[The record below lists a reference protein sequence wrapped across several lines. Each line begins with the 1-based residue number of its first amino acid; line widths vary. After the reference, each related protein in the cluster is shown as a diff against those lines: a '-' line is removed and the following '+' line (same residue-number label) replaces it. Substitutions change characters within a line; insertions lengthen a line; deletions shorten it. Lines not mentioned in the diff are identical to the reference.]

1 MKQPLK
7 FAFFFLLLAAGT
19 LSAAEKNLL
28 PEDGRAY
35 GRSNVA
41 FRDGC
46 FVYDAKP
53 GKWTSLA
60 VKLPLKKGVYTCSLE
75 YRSEGAGGNTQL
87 NLVLQVDKPAEKFRR
102 EYETKE
108 FSGTWRTLSGYLV
121 MPADGTAKVSVY
133 AQSPSPAEIQVR
145 KLRLTAFPEND
156 LAVLKLKTEENLA
169 LQWRMQWKF
178 RNQPS
183 CLSLVPCEDHIE
195 GGLALNSAPQ
205 KGVRVTVESIPLPV
219 LENTDYECSIWMKAD
234 AEKPVSVS
242 VDGWV
247 SGEKHWY
254 KLQKFRVTDEWREY
268 SFPFRTPE
276 LSRYRGMVRIKV
288 NPLADYTSLQIKDAM
303 LKMKERTHK
312 K

>member
-1 MKQPLK
+1 MNLK
-7 FAFFFLLLAAGT
+7 LKTGVGLLLLLAGV
-19 LSAAEKNLL
+19 LSAAENLMPQDVRL
-28 PEDGRAY
+28 YR
-35 GRSNVA
+35 RSNVA
-41 FRDGC
+41 FREGC
-46 FVYDAKP
+46 FVYDVKP

-60 VKLPLKKGVYTCSLE
+60 VKLPLKKGVYGCSLE
-75 YRSEGAGGNTQL
+75 VRSGGTDGKTL
-87 NLVLQVDKPAEKFRR
+87 LKLVLQPDKPAEKFRR

-108 FSGTWRTLSGYLV
+108 FSETWRTLSGYLV
-121 MPADGTAKVSVY
+121 MPEDGTANVSVY
-133 AQSPSPAEIQVR
+133 AQGPSPAEIQVR
-145 KLRLTAFPEND
+145 KLRLTALPEND

-169 LQWRMQWKF
+169 LQWRMEWDF
-178 RNQPS
+178 RNQPP
-183 CLSLVPCEDHIE
+183 CLSLVPCEEHIE
-195 GGLALNSAPQ
+195 GGFALKSAPR
-205 KGVRVTVESIPLPV
+205 KGIRVAVESIPLPA
-219 LENTDYECSIWMKAD
+219 LENTDYECSLWMKAD
-234 AEKPVSVS
+234 AEMGIAVF

-303 LKMKERTHK
+303 LKIKERNQK

>member
-1 MKQPLK
+1 MNLK
-7 FAFFFLLLAAGT
+7 LKTGVGLLLLLAGV
-19 LSAAEKNLL
+19 LSATENLMPQDVRL
-28 PEDGRAY
+28 YR
-35 GRSNVA
+35 RSNVA
-41 FRDGC
+41 FREGY
-46 FVYDAKP
+46 FVYDVKP

-60 VKLPLKKGVYTCSLE
+60 VKLPLKKGVYGCSLE
-75 YRSEGAGGNTQL
+75 VRSGGTDGKTL
-87 NLVLQVDKPAEKFRR
+87 LKLVLQPDKPAEKFRR

-108 FSGTWRTLSGYLV
+108 FSETWRTLSGYLV
-121 MPADGTAKVSVY
+121 MPEDGTANVSVY
-133 AQSPSPAEIQVR
+133 AQGPSPAEIQVR
-145 KLRLTAFPEND
+145 KLRLTALPEND

-169 LQWRMQWKF
+169 LQWRMEWDF
-178 RNQPS
+178 RNQPP
-183 CLSLVPCEDHIE
+183 CLSLVPCEEHIE
-195 GGLALNSAPQ
+195 GGFALKSAPR
-205 KGVRVTVESIPLPV
+205 KGIRVAVESIPLPA
-219 LENTDYECSIWMKAD
+219 LENTDYECSLWMKAD
-234 AEKPVSVS
+234 AEMGIAVF

-303 LKMKERTHK
+303 LKIKERNQK

>member
-1 MKQPLK
+1 MRQPLK
-7 FAFFFLLLAAGT
+7 FAFFFLLLAAGV
-19 LSAAEKNLL
+19 LSAAENLMPQDVRL
-28 PEDGRAY
+28 YR
-35 GRSNVA
+35 RSNVA
-41 FRDGC
+41 FREGC
-46 FVYDAKP
+46 FVYDVKP

-60 VKLPLKKGVYTCSLE
+60 MKLPLKKGVYGCSLE
-75 YRSEGAGGNTQL
+75 VRSGGTDGKTL
-87 NLVLQVDKPAEKFRR
+87 LKLVLQPDKPAEKFRR

-108 FSGTWRTLSGYLV
+108 FSETWHTLSGYLV
-121 MPADGTAKVSVY
+121 MPEDGTANVSVY
-133 AQSPSPAEIQVR
+133 AQGPSPAEIQVR
-145 KLRLTAFPEND
+145 KLRLTALPEND

-169 LQWRMQWKF
+169 LQWSMQWDF
-178 RNQPS
+178 RNQPP
-183 CLSLVPCEDHIE
+183 CLSLVPCEEHIE
-195 GGLALNSAPQ
+195 GGFALKSAPR
-205 KGVRVTVESIPLPV
+205 KGIRVAVESIPLPA
-219 LENTDYECSIWMKAD
+219 LENTDYECSLWMKAD
-234 AEKPVSVS
+234 AEMGIAVF

-303 LKMKERTHK
+303 LKIKERNQK

>member
-1 MKQPLK
+1 MRQPLK
-7 FAFFFLLLAAGT
+7 FAFFFLLLAAGV
-19 LSAAEKNLL
+19 LSAAENLMPQDVRL
-28 PEDGRAY
+28 YR
-35 GRSNVA
+35 RSNVA
-41 FRDGC
+41 FREGC
-46 FVYDAKP
+46 FVYDVKP

-60 VKLPLKKGVYTCSLE
+60 VKLPLKKGVYGCSLE
-75 YRSEGAGGNTQL
+75 VRSGGTDGKTL
-87 NLVLQVDKPAEKFRR
+87 LKLVLQPDKPAEKFRR

-108 FSGTWRTLSGYLV
+108 FSETWRTLSGYLV
-121 MPADGTAKVSVY
+121 MPEDGTANVSVY
-133 AQSPSPAEIQVR
+133 AQGPSPAEIQVR
-145 KLRLTAFPEND
+145 KLRLTALPEND

-169 LQWRMQWKF
+169 LQWRMQWDF
-178 RNQPS
+178 RNQPP
-183 CLSLVPCEDHIE
+183 CLSLVPCEEHIE
-195 GGLALNSAPQ
+195 GGFALKSAPR
-205 KGVRVTVESIPLPV
+205 KGIRVAVESIPLPA
-219 LENTDYECSIWMKAD
+219 LENTDYECSLWMKAD
-234 AEKPVSVS
+234 AEMGIAVF

-303 LKMKERTHK
+303 LKIKERNQK

>member
-1 MKQPLK
+1 MNLK
-7 FAFFFLLLAAGT
+7 LKTGVGLLLLLAGV
-19 LSAAEKNLL
+19 LSAAENLMPQDVRL
-28 PEDGRAY
+28 YR
-35 GRSNVA
+35 RSNVA
-41 FRDGC
+41 FREGC
-46 FVYDAKP
+46 FVYDVKP

-60 VKLPLKKGVYTCSLE
+60 VKLPLKKGVYGCSLE
-75 YRSEGAGGNTQL
+75 VRSGGTDGKTL
-87 NLVLQVDKPAEKFRR
+87 LKLVLQPDKPAEKFRR

-108 FSGTWRTLSGYLV
+108 FSETWRTLSGYLV
-121 MPADGTAKVSVY
+121 MPEDGTANVSVY
-133 AQSPSPAEIQVR
+133 AQGPSPAEIQVR
-145 KLRLTAFPEND
+145 KLRLTALPEND

-169 LQWRMQWKF
+169 LQWSMQWE
-178 RNQPS
+178 PP
-183 CLSLVPCEDHIE
+183 CLSLVPCEEHIE
-195 GGLALNSAPQ
+195 GGFALKSAPR
-205 KGVRVTVESIPLPV
+205 KGIRVAVESIPLPA
-219 LENTDYECSIWMKAD
+219 LENTDYECSLWMKAD
-234 AEKPVSVS
+234 AEMGIAVF

-303 LKMKERTHK
+303 LKIKERNQK

>member
-1 MKQPLK
+1 MRQPLK
-7 FAFFFLLLAAGT
+7 FAFFFLLLAAGV
-19 LSAAEKNLL
+19 LSAAENLMPQDVRL
-28 PEDGRAY
+28 YR
-35 GRSNVA
+35 RSNVA
-41 FRDGC
+41 FREGC
-46 FVYDAKP
+46 FVYDVKP

-60 VKLPLKKGVYTCSLE
+60 VKLPLKKGVYGCSLE
-75 YRSEGAGGNTQL
+75 VRSGGTDGKTL
-87 NLVLQVDKPAEKFRR
+87 LKLVLQPDKPAEKFRR

-108 FSGTWRTLSGYLV
+108 FSETWRTLSGYLV
-121 MPADGTAKVSVY
+121 MPEDGTANVSVY
-133 AQSPSPAEIQVR
+133 AQGPSPAEIQVR
-145 KLRLTAFPEND
+145 KLRLTALPEND

-169 LQWRMQWKF
+169 LQWRMEWDF
-178 RNQPS
+178 RNQPP
-183 CLSLVPCEDHIE
+183 CLSLVPCEEHIE
-195 GGLALNSAPQ
+195 GGFALKSAPR
-205 KGVRVTVESIPLPV
+205 KGIRVAVESIPLPA
-219 LENTDYECSIWMKAD
+219 LENTDYECSLWMKAD
-234 AEKPVSVS
+234 AEMGIAVF

-303 LKMKERTHK
+303 LKIKERNQK

>member
-1 MKQPLK
+1 MRQPLK
-7 FAFFFLLLAAGT
+7 FAFFFLLLAAGV
-19 LSAAEKNLL
+19 LSAAENLMPQDVRL
-28 PEDGRAY
+28 YR
-35 GRSNVA
+35 RSNVA
-41 FRDGC
+41 FREGC
-46 FVYDAKP
+46 FVYDVKP

-60 VKLPLKKGVYTCSLE
+60 VKLPLKKGVYGCSLE
-75 YRSEGAGGNTQL
+75 VRSGGTDGKTL
-87 NLVLQVDKPAEKFRR
+87 LKLVLQPDKPAEKFRR

-108 FSGTWRTLSGYLV
+108 FSETWRTLSGYLV
-121 MPADGTAKVSVY
+121 MPEDGTANVSVY
-133 AQSPSPAEIQVR
+133 AQGPSPAEIQVR
-145 KLRLTAFPEND
+145 KLRLTALPEND

-169 LQWRMQWKF
+169 LQWRMGWDF
-178 RNQPS
+178 RNQPP
-183 CLSLVPCEDHIE
+183 CLSLVPCEEHIE
-195 GGLALNSAPQ
+195 GGFALKSAPR
-205 KGVRVTVESIPLPV
+205 KGIRVAVESIPLPA
-219 LENTDYECSIWMKAD
+219 LENTDYECSLWMKAD
-234 AEKPVSVS
+234 AEMGIAVF

-303 LKMKERTHK
+303 LKIKERNQK

>member
-1 MKQPLK
+1 MNLK
-7 FAFFFLLLAAGT
+7 LKTGVGLLLLLAGV
-19 LSAAEKNLL
+19 LSAAENLMPQDVRL
-28 PEDGRAY
+28 YR
-35 GRSNVA
+35 RSNVA
-41 FRDGC
+41 FREGC
-46 FVYDAKP
+46 FVYDVKP

-60 VKLPLKKGVYTCSLE
+60 MKLPLKKGVYGCSLE
-75 YRSEGAGGNTQL
+75 VRSGGTDGKTL
-87 NLVLQVDKPAEKFRR
+87 LKLVLQPDKPAEKFRR

-108 FSGTWRTLSGYLV
+108 FSETWRTLSGYLV
-121 MPADGTAKVSVY
+121 MPEDGTANVSVY
-133 AQSPSPAEIQVR
+133 AQGPSPAEIQVR
-145 KLRLTAFPEND
+145 KLRLTALPEND

-169 LQWRMQWKF
+169 LQWRMEWDF
-178 RNQPS
+178 RNQPP
-183 CLSLVPCEDHIE
+183 CLSLVPCEEHIE
-195 GGLALNSAPQ
+195 GGFALKSAPR
-205 KGVRVTVESIPLPV
+205 KGIRVAVESIPLPA
-219 LENTDYECSIWMKAD
+219 LENTDYECSLWMKAD
-234 AEKPVSVS
+234 AEMGIAVF

-303 LKMKERTHK
+303 LKIKERNQK

>member
-1 MKQPLK
+1 MRQPLK
-7 FAFFFLLLAAGT
+7 FAFFFLLLAAGV
-19 LSAAEKNLL
+19 LSAAENLL
-28 PEDGRAY
+28 PQDVRLY
-35 GRSNVA
+35 RRSNVA
-41 FRDGC
+41 FREGC
-46 FVYDAKP
+46 FVYDVKP

-60 VKLPLKKGVYTCSLE
+60 VKLPLKKGVYGCSLE
-75 YRSEGAGGNTQL
+75 VRSGGTDGKTL
-87 NLVLQVDKPAEKFRR
+87 LKLVLQPDKPAEKFRR

-108 FSGTWRTLSGYLV
+108 FSETWRTLSGYLV
-121 MPADGTAKVSVY
+121 MPEDGTANVSVY
-133 AQSPSPAEIQVR
+133 AQGPSPAEIQVR
-145 KLRLTAFPEND
+145 KLRLTALPEND

-169 LQWRMQWKF
+169 LQWRMEWDF
-178 RNQPS
+178 RNQPP
-183 CLSLVPCEDHIE
+183 CLSLVPCEEHIE
-195 GGLALNSAPQ
+195 GGFALKSAPR
-205 KGVRVTVESIPLPV
+205 KGIRVAVESIPLPA
-219 LENTDYECSIWMKAD
+219 LENTDYECSLWMKAD
-234 AEKPVSVS
+234 VEMGIAVF

-303 LKMKERTHK
+303 LKIKERNQK

>member
-1 MKQPLK
+1 MRQPLK
-7 FAFFFLLLAAGT
+7 FAFFFLLLAAGV
-19 LSAAEKNLL
+19 LSAAENLL
-28 PEDGRAY
+28 PQDVRLY
-35 GRSNVA
+35 RRSNVA
-41 FRDGC
+41 FREGC
-46 FVYDAKP
+46 FVYDVKP

-60 VKLPLKKGVYTCSLE
+60 VKLPLKKGVYGCSLE
-75 YRSEGAGGNTQL
+75 VRSGGTDGKTL
-87 NLVLQVDKPAEKFRR
+87 LKLVLQPDKPAEKFRR

-108 FSGTWRTLSGYLV
+108 FSETWRTLSGYLV
-121 MPADGTAKVSVY
+121 MPEDGTANVSVY
-133 AQSPSPAEIQVR
+133 AQGPSPAEIQVR
-145 KLRLTAFPEND
+145 KLRLTALPEND

-169 LQWRMQWKF
+169 LQWRMEWDF
-178 RNQPS
+178 RNQPP
-183 CLSLVPCEDHIE
+183 CLSLVPCEEHIE
-195 GGLALNSAPQ
+195 GGFALKSAPR
-205 KGVRVTVESIPLPV
+205 KGIRVAVESIPLPA
-219 LENTDYECSIWMKAD
+219 LENTDYECSLWMKAD
-234 AEKPVSVS
+234 AEMGIAVF

-303 LKMKERTHK
+303 LKIKERNQK

>member
-1 MKQPLK
+1 MNLK
-7 FAFFFLLLAAGT
+7 LKTGVGLLLLLAGV
-19 LSAAEKNLL
+19 LSAAENLMPQDVRL
-28 PEDGRAY
+28 YR
-35 GRSNVA
+35 RSNVA
-41 FRDGC
+41 FREGY
-46 FVYDAKP
+46 FVYDVKP

-60 VKLPLKKGVYTCSLE
+60 VKLPLKKGVYGCSLE
-75 YRSEGAGGNTQL
+75 VRSGGTDGKTL
-87 NLVLQVDKPAEKFRR
+87 LKLVLQPDKPAEKFRR

-108 FSGTWRTLSGYLV
+108 FSETWRTLSGYLV
-121 MPADGTAKVSVY
+121 MPEDGTANVSVY
-133 AQSPSPAEIQVR
+133 AQGPSPAEIQVR
-145 KLRLTAFPEND
+145 KLRLTALPEND

-169 LQWRMQWKF
+169 LQWRMEWDF
-178 RNQPS
+178 RNQPP
-183 CLSLVPCEDHIE
+183 CLSLVPCEEHIE
-195 GGLALNSAPQ
+195 GGFALKSAPR
-205 KGVRVTVESIPLPV
+205 KGIRVAVESIPLPA
-219 LENTDYECSIWMKAD
+219 LENTDYECSLWMKAD
-234 AEKPVSVS
+234 AEMGIAVF

-303 LKMKERTHK
+303 LKIKERNQK

>member
-1 MKQPLK
+1 MNLK
-7 FAFFFLLLAAGT
+7 LKTGVGLLLLLAGV
-19 LSAAEKNLL
+19 LSAAENLMPQDVRL
-28 PEDGRAY
+28 YR
-35 GRSNVA
+35 RSNVA
-41 FRDGC
+41 FREGC
-46 FVYDAKP
+46 FVYDVKP

-60 VKLPLKKGVYTCSLE
+60 VKLPLKKGVYGCSLE
-75 YRSEGAGGNTQL
+75 VRSGGTDGKTL
-87 NLVLQVDKPAEKFRR
+87 LKLVLQPDKPAEKFRR

-108 FSGTWRTLSGYLV
+108 FSETWRTLSGYLV
-121 MPADGTAKVSVY
+121 MPEDGTANVSVY
-133 AQSPSPAEIQVR
+133 AQGSSPAEIQVR
-145 KLRLTAFPEND
+145 KLRLTALPEND

-169 LQWRMQWKF
+169 LQWSMQWDF
-178 RNQPS
+178 RNQPP
-183 CLSLVPCEDHIE
+183 CLSLVPCEEHIE
-195 GGLALNSAPQ
+195 GGFALKSAPR
-205 KGVRVTVESIPLPV
+205 KGIRVAVESIPLPA
-219 LENTDYECSIWMKAD
+219 LENTDYECSLWMKAD
-234 AEKPVSVS
+234 AEMGIAVF

-303 LKMKERTHK
+303 LKIKERNQK